1 MATRPGRGGA
11 WLREAARCLRSFG
24 RATAGQSM
32 VEFAVLAPL
41 LLLIFLGMVE
51 AATAYDRQHVL
62 AGLSREGANIASRG
76 AELQEVIDVITANGA
91 SIGFGELGGV
101 VVSRVLIDEDATE
114 VTAQLGTPGF
124 EPRSRLGAVGDPAI
138 GFEGLGLVEGH
149 ELHVVEL
156 FYDYNAFTPLGAF
169 VEGAVPDGLYSRAV
183 F

>member
-1 MATRPGRGGA
+1 LGRSS
-11 WLREAARCLRSFG
+11 E
-24 RATAGQSM
+24 GQSL
-32 VEFAVLAPL
+32 VEFAFLAPI

-114 VTAQLGTPGF
+114 VTEQLGTPGF
-124 EPRSRLGAVGDPAI
+124 VPRSRVGVVGEPAV
-138 GFEGLGLVEGH
+138 GFEGLGLVEGQ

-156 FYDYNAFTPLGAF
+156 FYDYNGFTPLGAF